1 MIFINEDIV
10 NIILSF
16 IFTKCDFCKK
26 STYYEELIQDCIIY
40 EEKKYFVIYDKVC
53 IDCLHKIS
61 YKFKIIHL

>member
-16 IFTKCDFCKK
+16 IFTKCDFCKQ
-26 STYYEELIQDCIIY
+26 STYYKELIQDCIIY
-40 EEKKYFVIYDKVC
+40 EEKKHFVIYDYVC
-53 IDCLHKIS
+53 IFCLHKIS